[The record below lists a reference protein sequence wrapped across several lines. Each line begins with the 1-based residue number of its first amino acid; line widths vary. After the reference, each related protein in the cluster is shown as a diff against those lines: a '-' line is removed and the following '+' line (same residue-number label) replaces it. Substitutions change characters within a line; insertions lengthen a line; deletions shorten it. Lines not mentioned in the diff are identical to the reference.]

1 MQKDATKRL
10 KSLVYVD
17 EKDFEGEEELCNA
30 LVSFIGRWKKKK
42 LVECERQ
49 RQKAE
54 EEMTSALA
62 VIALWEE
69 AGEGDYEAYDRARD
83 IVAAKLSPVQDLK
96 VHYDAMCNKYIQKC
110 KGYHYEKKEDV
121 DEH

>member
-1 MQKDATKRL
+1 MQKNREQRL
-10 KSLVYVD
+10 KNLVYVD

-30 LVSFIGRWKKKK
+30 LVAFIGRWKKKK
-42 LVECERQ
+42 LAECERQ

-54 EEMTSALA
+54 EEMASALE

-96 VHYDAMCNKYIQKC
+96 EHYDTMCNKYIQKC
-110 KGYHYEKKEDV
+110 KGYHYEKKED
-121 DEH
+121 